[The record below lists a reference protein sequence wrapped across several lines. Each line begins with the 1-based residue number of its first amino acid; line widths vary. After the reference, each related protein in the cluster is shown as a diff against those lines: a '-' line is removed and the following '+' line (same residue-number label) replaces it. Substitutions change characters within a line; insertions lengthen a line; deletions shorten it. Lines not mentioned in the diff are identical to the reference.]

1 MFPGCTYK
9 LLEDPTAQDR
19 FGVSV
24 QSENDIVSIPHITGD
39 QEQIF
44 RLIDRLRRGNVTPV
58 TLRDIVE
65 DFLAE

>member
-1 MFPGCTYK
+1 MFESCTYE

-24 QSENDIVSIPHITGD
+24 QYEDENASIPHITGD
-39 QEQIF
+39 YEKILL
-44 RLIDRLRRGNVTPV
+44 LINQLRRCNVTPV
-58 TLRDIVE
+58 TLRDVVE